1 MRDRNH
7 LRLGADRVGLTP
19 QQHFGW
25 LAIDGGVDSRANTGI
40 AAVELAAHY
49 QHPRINHKDSVSSSR
64 PQRRH
69 SHHRTQLQPGIYP
82 CQLAG
87 AYPDSRP
94 RPATAAE
101 KIRGGLSGFLFA
113 TSINVHEL
121 PVEVVPQRVLDK
133 TRYVSKVVDGE
144 VFKRGSEGI
153 NGLREVLRSG
163 WFFGE
168 AIA

>member
-1 MRDRNH
+1 MPLRDRAPACVEKSAH
-7 LRLGADRVGLTP
+7 QHIS
-19 QQHFGW
+19 QQPTT
-25 LAIDGGVDSRANTGI
+25 NTHGQTTKI
-40 AAVELAAHY
+40 
-49 QHPRINHKDSVSSSR
+49 QPSSSR
-64 PQRRH
+64 PQLRH

-87 AYPDSRP
+87 AYPDSEP
-94 RPATAAE
+94 RPAPAAE
-101 KIRGGLSGFLFA
+101 KSCGGLSGFLFA

-121 PVEVVPQRVLDK
+121 PVEIVPQRVLDE
-133 TRYVSKVVDGE
+133 TRYVGKVVDGE

-153 NGLREVLRSG
+153 NGLCEVLRSG

>member
-1 MRDRNH
+1 M
-7 LRLGADRVGLTP
+7 LRLVEHPTDTAAITHADNTVHASEGSSPGLRREISTSASSPLPTP
-19 QQHFGW
+19 TDKPQRFNR
-25 LAIDGGVDSRANTGI
+25 LAVDLSGDIHITELSFNLESIRA
-40 AAVELAAHY
+40 
-49 QHPRINHKDSVSSSR
+49 SSR
-64 PQRRH
+64 VLILTAGQGRPLLLRR
-69 SHHRTQLQPGIYP
+69 
-82 CQLAG
+82 A
-87 AYPDSRP
+87 
-94 RPATAAE
+94 
-101 KIRGGLSGFLFA
+101 RGGLSGFLFA

-153 NGLREVLRSG
+153 NGLCEVLRSG